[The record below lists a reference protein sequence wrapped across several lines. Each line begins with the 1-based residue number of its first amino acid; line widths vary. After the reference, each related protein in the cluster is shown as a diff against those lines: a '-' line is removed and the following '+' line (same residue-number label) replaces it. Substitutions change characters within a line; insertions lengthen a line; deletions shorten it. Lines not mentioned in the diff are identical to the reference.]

1 VCYRLHLA
9 TPLTLSEV
17 RSMLPAGVVAHA
29 AAYGEQALMRDHLP
43 NAQLIV
49 ELRRGACGCDFVIQR
64 DPAGRTDETHLRERG
79 IRAGIPR
86 AQLAAML
93 AAHRQ
98 PMTRVQPVAHWQG
111 ALAGF
116 VAEHARN
123 AGPALFHRSFTA
135 GSRSRRVAGAGA
147 DAEPTRVTVS
157 RVREAPGEWLA
168 EDRITLVVRD

>member
-1 VCYRLHLA
+1 MCYRLHLA

-29 AAYGEQALMRDHLP
+29 APGGEQALMREHLP
-43 NAQLIV
+43 QAQTVV
-49 ELRRGACGCDFVIQR
+49 ELRRGTCGCDFVIQR

-79 IRAGIPR
+79 IRSGIPR
-86 AQLAAML
+86 AQLATML

-98 PMTRVQPVAHWQG
+98 PEKRVQPLARWQE

-123 AGPALFHRSFTA
+123 AGPSLYHRTFTA
-135 GSRSRRVAGAGA
+135 GSRRRAA
-147 DAEPTRVTVS
+147 AEPELVRVPVS
-157 RVREAPGEWLA
+157 RVREAPAEWLSD
-168 EDRITLVVRD
+168 DRLTLVVRD

>member
-29 AAYGEQALMRDHLP
+29 AAYGEQALLREHLP
-43 NAQLIV
+43 RAQTIV

-64 DPAGRTDETHLRERG
+64 DPADRTDETHLRERG
-79 IRAGIPR
+79 MRAGIPR
-86 AQLAAML
+86 VQLAAML
-93 AAHRQ
+93 ENHRL
-98 PMTRVQPVAHWQG
+98 PDKRVQPLAHWQD

-123 AGPALFHRSFTA
+123 AGPSLYHRTFTA
-135 GSRSRRVAGAGA
+135 GPRQRPPTVP
-147 DAEPTRVTVS
+147 EPVPVQVTVS
-157 RVREAPGEWLA
+157 RVRQMPAEWLA
-168 EDRITLVVRD
+168 DDRLMLVVRD